1 MFEFL
6 YVLTI
11 YGKFGGWVG
20 PEGPLTVFFSI
31 GSCIFFL
38 RPPWEYFCRIGDLCR
53 NAKADRMLLKLICM
67 FSGISNS
74 VIPRGTH
81 KVSARQGAGG
91 GVGRWEALPRFLYT

>member
-38 RPPWEYFCRIGDLCR
+38 RPPWLVQRGCPQAMVFEAI
-53 NAKADRMLLKLICM
+53 
-67 FSGISNS
+67 ISS
-74 VIPRGTH
+74 Q
-81 KVSARQGAGG
+81 AREGQYLE
-91 GVGRWEALPRFLYT
+91 V

>member
-20 PEGPLTVFFSI
+20 PEGPLTEFFSI

-38 RPPWEYFCRIGDLCR
+38 RPPWVAARRKCAYEDDPCRATIKSD
-53 NAKADRMLLKLICM
+53 A
-67 FSGISNS
+67 
-74 VIPRGTH
+74 
-81 KVSARQGAGG
+81 VSGG
-91 GVGRWEALPRFLYT
+91 GIPNLHQPPTFGQKWSCTCSNRTGV

>member
-38 RPPWEYFCRIGDLCR
+38 RPPCQSRADCRSCKCISFWSE
-53 NAKADRMLLKLICM
+53 LLDHGGKFLD
-67 FSGISNS
+67 FLGGNS
-74 VIPRGTH
+74 R
-81 KVSARQGAGG
+81 
-91 GVGRWEALPRFLYT
+91 